1 MHRSH
6 RSEQHLT
13 ANSSLVDHSGQY
25 NHFSFHFRILLLPSS
40 VLKHNLYC
48 RQMTNKLQSM
58 FSFSTVLGHSVHH
71 ISITLVKSLTSWGS
85 QSTGWLP
92 VLKAQTH
99 SDIISLWSLLLF
111 LKTLSVMKSSVCLSL
126 SPCAPNSHSSI
137 SYILHIH
144 TQIHT
149 HIKIYVWTC
158 LKA

>member
-6 RSEQHLT
+6 RSQQHLT
-13 ANSSLVDHSGQY
+13 ADSSLVDHSGQY
-25 NHFSFHFRILLLPSS
+25 NHFSFHFRLLLLPSS

-58 FSFSTVLGHSVHH
+58 FSFSAVLGHSVHH
-71 ISITLVKSLTSWGS
+71 ISITLVKWLASWGS

-99 SDIISLWSLLLF
+99 SDIISLRSLLLF
-111 LKTLSVMKSSVCLSL
+111 LKTLSVISSVCLSL
-126 SPCAPNSHSSI
+126 SPCAPCLSSI
-137 SYILHIH
+137 SSIMHIH

-158 LKA
+158 PKA

>member
-40 VLKHNLYC
+40 VLKHSLYC

-111 LKTLSVMKSSVCLSL
+111 LKTLSVMRSSVCLSL